1 MQQVCFGQ
9 QQRGGKNQDWRA
21 FATEVI
27 GEQRKPFKSEINFS
41 PHVHSKIAILQ
52 NLPTNGAIL

>member
-21 FATEVI
+21 FTTEVI
-27 GEQRKPFKSEINFS
+27 GEQRKSEISTFL
-41 PHVHSKIAILQ
+41 HVHSKIAILQ
-52 NLPTNGAIL
+52 FLQKTPAIFST